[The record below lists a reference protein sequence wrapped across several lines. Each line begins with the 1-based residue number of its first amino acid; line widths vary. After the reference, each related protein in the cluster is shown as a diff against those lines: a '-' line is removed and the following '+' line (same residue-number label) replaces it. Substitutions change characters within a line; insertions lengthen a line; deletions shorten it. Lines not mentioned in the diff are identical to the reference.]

1 MPMLTDALQSGTILL
16 REGLEAV
23 LVITALAVFLLK
35 SGHVEKIRVLYGGA
49 LAALLASVAAAA
61 LFEYFLGGAHDDRIE
76 AAVMAVAAVLMFYM
90 SGWLFLK
97 QDGRAWQADL
107 QRAAQRALG
116 AGTTFSLGAI
126 AFLAV
131 FREGAETILFLYA
144 LGKSGTGYSAGF
156 WLGLVAASFAVA
168 GIFMGLRWFA
178 LRLPL
183 RPLFMATSAFL
194 FAMGIRFTGANVQ
207 ELQETALIDV
217 TPLDMPQ
224 WMIAAGFNPSWE
236 AATAQIA
243 IALLALAGTAFAA
256 LRGRQKGVPAIQPA

>member
-23 LVITALAVFLLK
+23 LVITALAAFLLK
-35 SGHVEKIRVLYGGA
+35 SGHAESTRLLYGGA
-49 LAALLASVAAAA
+49 LAALLASVVAAG

-76 AAVMAVAAVLMFYM
+76 AIVMAVAAVLMFYM

-107 QRAAQRALG
+107 QRAAQKALG
-116 AGTTFSLGAI
+116 AGTALSLGAI

-156 WLGLVAASFAVA
+156 WFGLLAGFVAVA
-168 GIFMGLRWFA
+168 GIFTGLRWFA
-178 LRLPL
+178 VRLPL
-183 RPLFMATSAFL
+183 RPLFMVTSAFL
-194 FAMGIRFTGANVQ
+194 FAMGIRFTGAIVQ

-224 WMIAAGFNPSWE
+224 WLIGAGFNPSWE
-236 AATAQIA
+236 AASAQIA
-243 IALLALAGTAFAA
+243 IAALALAGTALAT
-256 LRGRQKGVPAIQPA
+256 LRGRQKTITEQPA